1 LAIRSSKTQEENSA
15 DRRTQ
20 ELLILNA
27 LRRIWRLLRLS
38 AVEVQAEA
46 GVSAAQLYVLRQ
58 LAEDR
63 DGASIGELAEQ
74 TLTDRSSVASV
85 VDRLVAAGL
94 AERRVST
101 GDRRRAEVWIT
112 RAGQKLV
119 DRAPS
124 PPTSRLVLGL
134 EALSDAELASLAAG
148 LPALV
153 HGMGLEAIPAAMLF
167 EDPEAE
173 QRPADENG
181 RGSGGN
187 RSSGSNRR
195 PAASK
200 KRRPRR

>member
-1 LAIRSSKTQEENSA
+1 LAIRSSKAQDQNSA

-27 LRRIWRLLRLS
+27 FRRILRLLRLS
-38 AVEVQAEA
+38 AVEVQAES

-85 VDRLVAAGL
+85 VERLVAAGL
-94 AERRVST
+94 AERRVSAE
-101 GDRRRAEVWIT
+101 DRRRAEIWIT

-119 DRAPS
+119 DRGPAA
-124 PPTSRLVLGL
+124 PTSRLVLGL
-134 EALSDAELASLAAG
+134 EALSDAELASLVEG

-153 HGMGLEAIPAAMLF
+153 HGMGLDETPAEMFF
-167 EDPEAE
+167 ENGEPEE
-173 QRPADENG
+173 RPADENG
-181 RGSGGN
+181 RGSVR
-187 RSSGSNRR
+187 RSPGSNRR

-200 KRRPRR
+200 KRRPGR

>member
-1 LAIRSSKTQEENSA
+1 LAIRSSKKQEENSA

-27 LRRIWRLLRLS
+27 FRRILRLLRLS
-38 AVEVQAEA
+38 AVEVQAES

-85 VDRLVAAGL
+85 VERLVTAGL
-94 AERRVST
+94 AERRVSAE
-101 GDRRRAEVWIT
+101 DRRRAEIWIT

-119 DRAPS
+119 DRSPS
-124 PPTSRLVLGL
+124 PPTSRLVIGL
-134 EALSDAELASLAAG
+134 ETLSDAELASLVKG

-153 HGMGLEAIPAAMLF
+153 HGMGLDEMPAEMMF
-167 EDPEAE
+167 EDSEPE
-173 QRPADENG
+173 QHPADENG
-181 RGSGGN
+181 RRPGS
-187 RSSGSNRR
+187 RSAGSNRR
-195 PAASK
+195 PAARK
-200 KRRPRR
+200 QRRPGR